1 MNEFWSGLTHLS
13 SLSAPALATLVSI
26 AFVWALATERLVL
39 GKQYR
44 AERERADKYDE
55 DNRALTQ
62 TVIKN
67 TASNEATTA
76 VVSSFQRQLTEL
88 AGRTER

>member
-1 MNEFWSGLTHLS
+1 MTGFWAGLS
-13 SLSAPALATLVSI
+13 SLSILSTPALATAVCI
-26 AFVWALATERLVL
+26 AFVWALASERLVL

-44 AERERADKYDE
+44 AERARADKYDE

-67 TASNEATTA
+67 TASSEATATL
-76 VVSSFQRQLTEL
+76 VSSFQKQLAAL
-88 AGRTER
+88 ADGTAR